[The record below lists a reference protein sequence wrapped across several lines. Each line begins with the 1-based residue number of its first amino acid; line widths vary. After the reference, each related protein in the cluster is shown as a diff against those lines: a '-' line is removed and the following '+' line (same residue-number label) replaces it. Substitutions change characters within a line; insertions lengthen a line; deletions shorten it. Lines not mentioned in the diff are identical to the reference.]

1 MRQHRHFWHF
11 LTSVRSVKQKKRR
24 EWVVGAGGWPKHWLC
39 HQFAWLLKPA
49 VLNLHNSFPPLQTP
63 FKNEPQQTKTN
74 QNEPHWT
81 TAQHG
86 PHLWGQLF
94 VVVVRDVVV
103 VVAVSGIDVVVA
115 AAVVVLLCVI
125 LCLFAFRTRMRDI
138 FVSAVESVFLILFS
152 DFVFWFGFFFLS
164 NLCVFVFVDSEV
176 CRRRFATHRTNLLIF
191 DA

>member
-24 EWVVGAGGWPKHWLC
+24 EWVVEEEGWPMLWLC

-49 VLNLHNSFPPLQTP
+49 VLNLHNSSPSKSPL
-63 FKNEPQQTKTN
+63 KTN
-74 QNEPHWT
+74 QSEPHWT

-103 VVAVSGIDVVVA
+103 VVAVVGIDVVVA
-115 AAVVVLLCVI
+115 AVVVVLLCLI

-164 NLCVFVFVDSEV
+164 DILCVRVY
-176 CRRRFATHRTNLLIF
+176 RFGSLSASICDTSH
-191 DA
+191 